1 MSVKKLVNDQNEI
14 KWEVRVYEDGRGSKR
29 IRQRFDR
36 KIDAENFLF
45 EFEKK
50 QNEQKRNPFSQ
61 VSFEG
66 RTFQTEADYWLL
78 DVKLRSSPGHI
89 KRAEGV
95 LRDFLPKHGA
105 WSLEKFT
112 PEFFSK
118 HQQSEKSKG
127 LANATVDR
135 QVGIL
140 TSVLNHSVK
149 HRRIPFNPSVGVRK
163 LMRGTPEMQFW
174 DQREAQDFLRAM
186 NEKYPKGTD
195 CRWVY
200 LVYLLALNTG
210 IRAGEIW
217 GLKPMDLS
225 HDQKIIYVRRQLNN
239 ITREFTLTKSKKARA
254 VPLNHTL
261 LMELRDWI
269 DQKQIPSQAT
279 IFQSES
285 GGPVFHDNFSDRRF
299 EKDQKAWGGRRIRF
313 HDLRHTAT
321 TLLICCGVDI
331 RTVKEICGHSDI
343 KTTMN
348 YIHLIPG
355 NLEKV
360 SQIFSVLPDQ
370 SEDAKILQL
379 AGKVR

>member
-1 MSVKKLVNDQNEI
+1 MSVKKITNQQGEVR
-14 KWEVRVYEDGRGSKR
+14 WEVRIYENGRGSKR
-29 IRQRFDR
+29 SRKRFER

-50 QNEQKRNPFSQ
+50 QNERQKNPFSLTT
-61 VSFEG
+61 FEG
-66 RTFQTEADYWLL
+66 KTFATEADYWLL
-78 DVKLRSSPGHI
+78 DVKLRGSPGHI
-89 KRAEGV
+89 KRVQGV
-95 LRDFLPKHGA
+95 LRDFLPKYGN

-118 HQQSEKSKG
+118 FQQELKSRN
-127 LANATVDR
+127 LSNSTVDR
-135 QVGIL
+135 EVGIL
-140 TSVLNHSVK
+140 ISVLNHSVK
-149 HRRIPFNPSVGVRK
+149 HRRIPFNPSVGIRK

-174 DQREAQDFLRAM
+174 DQKEAKDFLRVM
-186 NEKYPKGTD
+186 SEKYPKD
-195 CRWVY
+195 SLERWVY

-225 HDQKIIYVRRQLNN
+225 YESKVIYVRRQLNN
-239 ITREFTLTKSKKARA
+239 LTREFTLTKSKKARA
-254 VPLNHTL
+254 VPLNATL
-261 LMELRDWI
+261 MMELKHWI
-269 DQKQIPSQAT
+269 ESQRVPSEST

-299 EKDQKAWGGRRIRF
+299 LKDLKFWGGRRIRF

-321 TLLICCGVDI
+321 TLLISSGVDI

-360 SQIFSVLPDQ
+360 SQIFSVLPD
-370 SEDAKILQL
+370 EPATAKVLQF
-379 AGKVR
+379 G